1 MAAKAL
7 SSLGNIPLVVLYRGV
22 DDDPTP
28 GLSLEEN
35 KQRWLGLQTELAALS
50 PQGKLVI
57 ADKSGHH
64 IQLDQPNL
72 VIDAIE
78 QVLTATHS

>member
-1 MAAKAL
+1 M
-7 SSLGNIPLVVLYRGV
+7 
-22 DDDPTP
+22 P
-28 GLSLEEN
+28 GLTPEEN
-35 KQRWLGLQTELAALS
+35 KQWWLGLQTELAALS
-50 PQGKLVI
+50 TQGELVI

-78 QVLTATHS
+78 QVLAATHA